1 MKILVLGVAGMLG
14 HKMFQTLRGRFP
26 VVYGALRGR
35 RTGAALRRVELLQDA
50 NIIAGVDA
58 LDYPALAA
66 VLEELRPDVT
76 INCVA
81 VIKQRAAAQDAI
93 PSITLNALLPHRLA
107 ATCAAWG
114 GRLIHFGTDCVFNGQ
129 RGDYTEAD
137 NADAEDLYG
146 RTKYLG
152 EVTAENALTLRTS
165 IIGRELGTFTSL
177 LEWLLGQNRRTVR
190 GYRRAIYSG
199 ITSNHLAWLVGDL
212 IERQP
217 QLTGLYQVAA
227 AKISKYELLLLLRDA
242 YRLDIEVLPDEIF
255 HCDRSFSGAKFA
267 RHTGYVAPPW
277 PELVAE
283 LANDPTPYESW
294 R

>member
-1 MKILVLGVAGMLG
+1 MKILVLGAAGMLG

-26 VVYGALRGR
+26 AVYGLMRSGR
-35 RTGAALRRVELLQDA
+35 TDATLGRVELLRDA
-50 NIIAGVDA
+50 NIIEHVDA
-58 LDYPALAA
+58 LDYRALAA

-76 INCVA
+76 VNCIA

-93 PSITLNALLPHRLA
+93 QSIALNALLPHRLA

-114 GRLIHFGTDCVFNGQ
+114 GRLIHFSTDCVFTGE
-129 RGDYTEAD
+129 RGDYTED
-137 NADAEDLYG
+137 DISNAEDLYG
-146 RTKYLG
+146 RTKHLG
-152 EVTAENALTLRTS
+152 EVVAENALTLRTS
-165 IIGRELGTFTSL
+165 IIGRELINFTSL
-177 LEWLLGQNRRTVR
+177 LEWLLSHNRGTVK

-199 ITSNHLAWLVGDL
+199 ITNNHLSGLVGDL

-217 QLTGLYQVAA
+217 QLSGLYQVAA
-227 AKISKYELLLLLRDA
+227 EKISKYELLRLLRDA
-242 YRLDIEVLPDEIF
+242 YRLDIEVLPDGTF
-255 HCDRSFSGAKFA
+255 HCDRSFSGEKFA
-267 RHTGYVAPPW
+267 RATGYRCPSW

>member
-14 HKMFQTLRGRFP
+14 HKMFQTLRARFP
-26 VVYGALRGR
+26 TVYGLMRGR
-35 RTGAALRRVELLQDA
+35 RTDAALRRVELLQDA
-50 NIIAGVDA
+50 NIIEGIDA
-58 LDYPALAA
+58 LNYRALTA
-66 VLEELRPDVT
+66 VLEELRPDVM
-76 INCVA
+76 INCIA
-81 VIKQRAAAQDAI
+81 VIKQRAEAMDAI
-93 PSITLNALLPHRLA
+93 QSISLNALLPHRLA

-114 GRLIHFGTDCVFNGQ
+114 GRLIHFSTDCVFNGQ

-137 NADAEDLYG
+137 IPNAQDLYG
-146 RTKYLG
+146 RTKHLG
-152 EVTAENALTLRTS
+152 EVIADNALTLRTS

-177 LEWLLGQNRRTVR
+177 LEWLLSQNRGTVK
-190 GYRRAIYSG
+190 GFKRAIYSG
-199 ITSNHLAWLVGDL
+199 ITSNHLAGLVGDL

-227 AKISKYELLLLLRDA
+227 DKISKYELLLLLRDA
-242 YRLDIEVLPDEIF
+242 YRLDVEVLPDEAF

-267 RHTGYVAPPW
+267 RDTGYVAPSW

-283 LANDPTPYESW
+283 LANDPTPYQSW

>member
-1 MKILVLGVAGMLG
+1 MLG
-14 HKMFQTLRGRFP
+14 HKMFQTLRRRFP
-26 VVYGALRGR
+26 TVYGLMRGC
-35 RTGAALRRVELLQDA
+35 RTDAALRRVELLLDA
-50 NIIAGVDA
+50 NLIENVDA
-58 LDYPALAA
+58 LNYRALAA
-66 VLEELRPDVT
+66 VLGELRPDVT
-76 INCVA
+76 VNCIA

-93 PSITLNALLPHRLA
+93 QSITLNALLPHRLA

-114 GRLIHFGTDCVFNGQ
+114 GRLIHFGTDCVFTGA

-137 NADAEDLYG
+137 SADAEDLYG

-177 LEWLLGQNRRTVR
+177 LEWLLSQQRGTVK
-190 GYRRAIYSG
+190 GFKRAIYSG
-199 ITSNHLAWLVGDL
+199 ITSNHLARLVGDL

-217 QLTGLYQVAA
+217 QLTGLYQIAA

-267 RHTGYVAPPW
+267 RYTGYVAPSW

>member
-1 MKILVLGVAGMLG
+1 MLG
-14 HKMFQTLRGRFP
+14 HKVFQTLRRRFP
-26 VVYGALRGR
+26 IVYGLMRGR
-35 RTGAALRRVELLQDA
+35 RTDAALRRAELLLDA
-50 NIIAGVDA
+50 NLIQNVDA
-58 LDYPALAA
+58 LDYRALAA
-66 VLEELRPDVT
+66 VLGELRPEVT
-76 INCVA
+76 VNCIA

-93 PSITLNALLPHRLA
+93 QSITLNALLPHRLA

-114 GRLIHFGTDCVFNGQ
+114 GRLIHFGTDCVFTGA
-129 RGDYTEAD
+129 RGNYTEAD
-137 NADAEDLYG
+137 SADAVDLYG
-146 RTKYLG
+146 RTKFLG
-152 EVTAENALTLRTS
+152 EVATENALTLRTS
-165 IIGRELGTFTSL
+165 IIGRELCTFSSL
-177 LEWLLGQNRRTVR
+177 LEWLLSQNRGTVK
-190 GYRRAIYSG
+190 GFKRAIYSG
-199 ITSNHLAWLVGDL
+199 ITSNHLAGLVGDL

-267 RHTGYVAPPW
+267 RATGYVAPSW